1 MTEIMPANYIF
12 YAGPFNFTIDQIHN
26 SMYFGA
32 DPWFDFIFYIND
44 PSCVPDDGLT

>member
-1 MTEIMPANYIF
+1 
-12 YAGPFNFTIDQIHN
+12 
-26 SMYFGA
+26 MYFGA